1 MAPQAIINLKGTKN
15 LPGTVSLVFFNI
27 LVAVVIWVAAPFW
40 IIIRV
45 SCAQNQLI
53 NFLLD

>member
-15 LPGTVSLVFFNI
+15 LTGTVSLVFFNI
-27 LVAVVIWVAAPFW
+27 LVAVVIWVAAHFW